1 MLKKFY
7 VLSDQAV
14 LICEVKPLSK
24 SKKMHFFWT
33 FSNSGWLSGGY
44 DVPGANVFYATS
56 IKQCQEICNNKREC
70 CWFNHD
76 MRPDKNECHL
86 KATSGDRIE
95 IDPNFRFGS
104 RNEPYSLITALSNDW
119 YEDWKTDIVA
129 RGLAPKRNG
138 YFKDPTYVMGSF
150 SFTYSSKPEVSC
162 EELCNGNRDCRWFV
176 FRKDTIECSLL
187 QLEGKNFQ
195 DDPNFVL
202 GWRTEPPPKMTV
214 VTKRPETVLCQAT
227 DGVFLG
233 GGGGGAVCKHYMI
246 DDDVFFR

>member
-1 MLKKFY
+1 
-7 VLSDQAV
+7 
-14 LICEVKPLSK
+14 
-24 SKKMHFFWT
+24 
-33 FSNSGWLSGGY
+33 
-44 DVPGANVFYATS
+44 
-56 IKQCQEICNNKREC
+56 
-70 CWFNHD
+70 
-76 MRPDKNECHL
+76 
-86 KATSGDRIE
+86 
-95 IDPNFRFGS
+95 
-104 RNEPYSLITALSNDW
+104 
-119 YEDWKTDIVA
+119 
-129 RGLAPKRNG
+129 
-138 YFKDPTYVMGSF
+138 MGSF

-246 DDDVFFR
+246 DDDVFFRWVVLVTLGILDYMFSLLRVTWALVKIVKKNHIWMQQHLPAQTPDWVSPIFKLCASAQS